1 MTERPQAAQGAR
13 AFPPRWI
20 ARIVGGL
27 SARLYW
33 RTFFLIALLVSVSVA
48 AWYQSFRTLQR
59 DPLATHAAHD
69 IASTIDLARLSLADA
84 SPARRE
90 ALFAHL
96 AERHEAYVFLRHP
109 TDVATPIG
117 DDEFM
122 RTLRRAAQRSESIPL
137 DFAASVNGARG
148 IWIGFNIGKTPY
160 WLRFD
165 PERFSDTGS
174 EGWLIGSL
182 LATVVALLGAAV
194 IAGLV
199 NRPLRDLARAIAG
212 VRAGDFSYQ
221 LDENAGTEEIRAV
234 NRGFNRMARSL
245 HALEQ
250 DRALM
255 LAGISHDIR
264 TPLARLRLE
273 AELSVPDPCARR
285 DIVSDIEQADAIIS
299 KFMEYAS
306 RAIPARESVDLADL
320 VAKVISDYAKV
331 PDLRIT
337 FLGEPEG
344 RVLGDPLELHRV
356 LVNLLENARRYGSTP
371 GGGGADVDISLAR
384 RGSEVVLAVRD
395 HGLGVPAEQLPLLT
409 RPFFRGERARP
420 ADRGSGLG
428 LAIVEKSLDRMGG
441 RLVVSN
447 AKDGGLLLRL
457 WLMRDPL
464 DALPPPQ
471 L

>member
-1 MTERPQAAQGAR
+1 MPRPEATAGAR
-13 AFPPRWI
+13 ASPPRWI
-20 ARIVGGL
+20 ARILGGL

-48 AWYQSFRTLQR
+48 AWYQSFRSLQR
-59 DPLATHAAHD
+59 VPLALHEAHD
-69 IASTIDLARLSLADA
+69 IASMVDLARLSLADA
-84 SPARRE
+84 SPAHRE
-90 ALFAHL
+90 ALFTHL
-96 AERHEAYVFLRHP
+96 AKHHEAYFLLHLP
-109 TDVATPIG
+109 GDVSTPLG
-117 DDEFM
+117 DDNFTRTM
-122 RTLRRAAQRSESIPL
+122 RVAAQRSEPVPL
-137 DFAASVNGARG
+137 HFAASVNGAPG
-148 IWIGFNIGKTPY
+148 IWVGFDIGGTPY
-160 WLRFD
+160 WLRFN
-165 PERFSDTGS
+165 PERFSDTGG

-182 LATVVALLGAAV
+182 LATVVSLLGAAV

-199 NRPLRDLARAIAG
+199 NRPLRDLARAIAH
-212 VRAGDFSYQ
+212 VRAGDFSHQ
-221 LDENAGTEEIRAV
+221 LDENAGTEEIRVV

-245 HALEQ
+245 HELEQ

-273 AELSVPDPCARR
+273 AELSVPDPGARQ
-285 DIVSDIEQADAIIS
+285 DIVADIEQADAIIS

-306 RAIPARESVDLADL
+306 TATPAREHVDLADL
-320 VAKVISDYAKV
+320 VAKVIGDYAKT
-331 PDLRIT
+331 PDIRIT
-337 FLGEPEG
+337 LLGEPEG
-344 RVLGDPLELHRV
+344 RVLGDPLELHRI
-356 LVNLLENARRYGSTP
+356 LVNLLENARRYGATP
-371 GGGGADVDISLAR
+371 GGGVAEVDVSLAR
-384 RGSEVVLAVRD
+384 RGSEIVLTVRD
-395 HGLGVPAEQLPLLT
+395 HGLGVPADQLPLLT

-447 AKDGGLLLRL
+447 ARDGGLLLRL
-457 WLMRDPL
+457 WLVRDPI